1 MNVKRVKIGFKPNDV
16 ELKIVKKD
24 IEKVMADTKN
34 VNEIDTA
41 KDFVLSEEHKEY
53 QRRRKEFQ

>member
-41 KDFVLSEEHKEY
+41 KDFVLSEEHK
-53 QRRRKEFQ
+53 